1 MARGDRWDLA
11 RAKAKREPRRR
22 IIIYCEGRKTEP
34 AYFKALERRFRD
46 ARIEIETI
54 TAGVPMSVAEQAV
67 ARAKT
72 EGLAKGGR
80 RKPKNSF
87 EEHDQVWAAFDVDEH
102 PNFNEAVSLCLSRG
116 VGVCRSNPC
125 FEVWLI
131 LHQEDYHSPDDRH
144 RICTRLKTL
153 RPEYDPNGSKTC
165 DFDEMIARVET
176 ADARAA
182 AQLARRKEEGAPFGR
197 PSTTAGELTAAI
209 RAAAERHR
217 PKR

>member
-1 MARGDRWDLA
+1 MARDRWDLA
-11 RAKAKREPRRR
+11 RAKAERKPKRR

-34 AYFKALERRFRD
+34 AYFKALERRFKN

-54 TAGVPMSVAEQAV
+54 PAGVPMSVAEQAV
-67 ARAKT
+67 ARAIA
-72 EGLAKGGR
+72 EGLAKGVR
-80 RKPKNSF
+80 RKPRNSF

-102 PNFNEAVSLCLSRG
+102 PNFDEAVRLCVAKG

-131 LHQEDYHSPDDRH
+131 LHEADHHSPDDRH
-144 RICTRLKTL
+144 RVCARLKTL
-153 RPEYDPNGSKTC
+153 RPEYDPSGSKTC
-165 DFDEMIARVET
+165 DFDEMIARVED
-176 ADARAA
+176 AEARAA
-182 AQLARRKEEGAPFGR
+182 AQLARRQNEGAPFGR

-209 RAAAERHR
+209 REAAERHR